1 MGVINK
7 RNANQMIVDYILEQI
22 LSGNLRKG
30 DKLMT
35 EAEFSE
41 RLGVSRI
48 PLREALC
55 ALGTVGIL
63 ESRQG
68 QGTYVTAKSDPSVL
82 GRMLYAYSVL
92 NNVDLRQILDV
103 RIILEPEA
111 ARQAAIQSSQRQKEE
126 LWALSEEYSRAAES
140 FSGGEDENK
149 QIIELDRQIH
159 QGVAKASGND
169 FLWMLFAVADTSF
182 TELNNKNY
190 IIADDHGVKDR
201 LLFAKQHSELAQ
213 AILDGNGQAAF
224 KAMTQ
229 HLQSLKKAHLA
240 SANYD

>member
-22 LSGNLRKG
+22 LSGALRKG

-68 QGTYVTAKSDPSVL
+68 QGTFVTERSDPSML
-82 GRMLYAYSVL
+82 GRMLYAYAVL
-92 NNVDLRQILDV
+92 NNVDLRQVLDV
-103 RIILEPEA
+103 RLLIEPEA

-126 LWALSEEYSRAAES
+126 LWVLTENYRRAAET
-140 FSGGEDENK
+140 FTGGEEENSR
-149 QIIELDRQIH
+149 IIELDRQIH
-159 QGVAKASGND
+159 QAVAKASGND

-213 AILDGNGQAAF
+213 AILDGNGAAAA
-224 KAMTQ
+224 KAMMQ
-229 HLQSLKKAHLA
+229 HLQSLKKAHMD
-240 SANYD
+240 SVS